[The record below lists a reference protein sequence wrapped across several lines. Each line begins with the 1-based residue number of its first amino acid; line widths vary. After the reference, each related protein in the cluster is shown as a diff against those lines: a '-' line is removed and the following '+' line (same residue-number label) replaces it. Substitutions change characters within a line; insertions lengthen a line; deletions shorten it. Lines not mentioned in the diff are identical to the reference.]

1 MNNSFYALAFR
12 QKYIQ
17 RWGLM
22 RSITPEHLASHSYE
36 VALTAHALALI
47 GNTFFGKK
55 YDCERALALGL
66 FLDMPEVFTGDLPT
80 PVKYF
85 NSEIRENYGAIEQN
99 ASRTMLSK
107 LEPELR
113 GEYESL
119 FGLCEKEG
127 DGALMPLVKAA
138 DKLCALIKCIE
149 EEKLGNGE
157 FRSAHISTRKKID
170 EIELEEVKWFVDN
183 VLPSFELDL
192 DEQSK

>member
-1 MNNSFYALAFR
+1 MTNSFYALAFR

-22 RSITPEHLASHSYE
+22 RSITPEYLASHSYE
-36 VALTAHALALI
+36 VAITAHALALI
-47 GNTFFGKK
+47 GNKFFGKK
-55 YDCERALALGL
+55 YDEERALALGL
-66 FLDMPEVFTGDLPT
+66 FHDMPEVFTGDLPT

-85 NSEIRENYGAIEQN
+85 NSQIRENYGSIEEN

-107 LEPELR
+107 LDPALAC
-113 GEYESL
+113 EYESL
-119 FGLCEKEG
+119 FGLTQKEG
-127 DGALMPLVKAA
+127 DGELLPLIKAA

-149 EEKLGNGE
+149 EEKVGNGE

-170 EIELEEVKWFVDN
+170 EIELDEVKWFSSN
-183 VLPSFELDL
+183 VLPAFELDL